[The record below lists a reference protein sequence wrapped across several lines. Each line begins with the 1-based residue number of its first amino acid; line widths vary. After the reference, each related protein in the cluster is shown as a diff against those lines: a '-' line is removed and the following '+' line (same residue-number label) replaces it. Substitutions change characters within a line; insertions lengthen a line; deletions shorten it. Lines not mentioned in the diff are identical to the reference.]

1 MSKFS
6 GFLKRPLQ
14 VALVIGGLAVAGV
27 LIWQAFTSGGNPDPT
42 VSHIGRGA
50 VILNTAVLVFREGL
64 EFVVVLS
71 AITASFMG
79 ANQPYRRP
87 VGLGVGL
94 GALATVATWFL
105 VIAILNQIDAP
116 ALDIQAAT
124 GLLAIVVLLIIMNW
138 FFHKIYWT
146 GWISMHSRFRHDL
159 VAAGSRVG
167 WRAGLFWGLVLL
179 GFTSFY
185 REGFEV
191 VLFLQSIR
199 MQVGSATVLIGAGLG
214 LVFTAV
220 VGAFTFVWHHR
231 LPYKSMLVLT
241 GILLGGVL
249 IVMVGESIQELQ
261 LAGWITTTAVSLPIP
276 AWMGVWFAIFPNLE
290 GLTAQFLS
298 ALLVIG
304 SYYAAEYF
312 RVWRPRR
319 LGAISAQRATVPPD
333 EPA

>member
-1 MSKFS
+1 MST
-6 GFLKRPLQ
+6 L
-14 VALVIGGLAVAGV
+14 IGGFKRHFQIWLAIGALLVAGV
-27 LIWQAFTSGGNPDPT
+27 LIWQALTAGGNPDPT
-42 VSHIGRGA
+42 TPHIGRGA

-64 EFVVVLS
+64 EFIVVLS
-71 AITASFMG
+71 AITATFVG

-87 VGLGVGL
+87 VGLGVL
-94 GALATVATWFL
+94 FGALATIVTWFI
-105 VIAILNQIDAP
+105 VVAILNHIDAP

-124 GLLAIVVLLIIMNW
+124 GLLAIVVLLVIMNW

-146 GWISMHSRFRHDL
+146 GWISMHSRLRHDL
-159 VAAGSRVG
+159 VAGGG
-167 WRAGLFWGLVLL
+167 WRANLFWGLVLL

-199 MQVGSATVLIGAGLG
+199 MQVGTGTVLTGAAAGL
-214 LVFTAV
+214 LLTLI
-220 VGAFTFVWHHR
+220 VGALTFVWHHK
-231 LPYKSMLVLT
+231 LPYKNMLVLT

-261 LAGWITTTAVSLPIP
+261 LAGWLSATAISLPIP
-276 AWMGVWFAIFPNLE
+276 AWMGVWFAIFPNIE
-290 GLTAQFLS
+290 GLTAQFFS

-319 LGAISAQRATVPPD
+319 RGGLVAQRAAVPPD